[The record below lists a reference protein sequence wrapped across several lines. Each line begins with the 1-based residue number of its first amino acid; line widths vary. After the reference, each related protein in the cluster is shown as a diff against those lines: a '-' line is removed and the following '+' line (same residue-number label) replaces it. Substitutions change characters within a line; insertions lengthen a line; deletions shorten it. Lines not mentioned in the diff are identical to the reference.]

1 MSRTTDAAIAALASS
16 QWGMIT
22 AAQAQA
28 NGVARSTLYRRE
40 VAGSLERVR
49 TGVYRH
55 AGAPA
60 SQLDD
65 VRAAWLASSPSA
77 PAWERLNNP
86 DVVVGGSAAAWVHQ
100 IGDLYP
106 STVLLYTRTRRQS
119 KQDDIR
125 YSLRQLPG
133 GDVTAVGGLP
143 VTTRERTIADLL
155 AEPGADLSIVA
166 DALRDAER
174 ADDDLN
180 NDRLV
185 ELLRPHAKRL
195 GQRTGVEL
203 YEQLRAMTH
212 VDEERVRNLLVHTNL
227 SDLVASL
234 ANERTEAVLQSLL
247 GAVAGNEVKTVMAAL
262 RGPLMADLNAQVK
275 DAIMPMKGAGVRW
288 ESNVTPRVQLP
299 TGLLSKAVLGEST
312 RAALASLKM
321 PLITPEVHKRISEL
335 VKGPA
340 MTLPKVKLPK
350 PIVPKVVMPK
360 TPILPKVG
368 MPTVPRVVMPRMPT
382 VLSKPVLPEVVVPS
396 NLLPTVRMPAP
407 DMPPVVQQIIDDA
420 VGRTV
425 RPSQRGDHTEQPEP
439 DEQDHE

>member
-1 MSRTTDAAIAALASS
+1 
-16 QWGMIT
+16 MIT

-28 NGVARSTLYRRE
+28 SGVARSTLYRRE
-40 VAGSLERVR
+40 MAGSLQRVR

-60 SQLDD
+60 SQIDD
-65 VRAAWLASSPSA
+65 VRAAWLASNPSM
-77 PAWERLNNP
+77 PAWERLDGP

-125 YSLRQLPG
+125 YSIRQLPG
-133 GDVTAVGGLP
+133 EDVTAVDGLP

-174 ADDDLN
+174 ADDDLDT
-180 NDRLV
+180 DRLV

-227 SDLVASL
+227 PDLVASL

-247 GAVAGNEVKTVMAAL
+247 GSVAGNELKTMMAAL

-275 DAIMPMKGAGVRW
+275 DAIMPMKGGGVRW
-288 ESNVTPRVQLP
+288 GSIVTPRVQLP
-299 TGLLSKAVLGEST
+299 TGLLPKAVLGEST

-321 PLITPEVHKRISEL
+321 PSITPEVHKRISEL
-335 VKGPA
+335 AKGPA
-340 MTLPKVKLPK
+340 VNLPKVVVPK
-350 PIVPKVVMPK
+350 VVVPKTPIVPKVVVPK
-360 TPILPKVG
+360 TPIVPKTVI
-368 MPTVPRVVMPRMPT
+368 PTAPRVVVPKMPP
-382 VLSKPVLPEVVVPS
+382 VLSKPVLPRVIVPA
-396 NLLPTVRMPAP
+396 NLLPTVRIPAS

-420 VGRTV
+420 ARRMM
-425 RPSQRGDHTEQPEP
+425 RPSQQGDHIEEPEP